1 MEGRGSGVNPTL
13 QGQKAEQGVVA
24 KRNPWD
30 REREGRES
38 KGQGVSKNYACS
50 DGATERVKVTDAY
63 RHGSKL
69 KCV

>member
-13 QGQKAEQGVVA
+13 QEQKAEQGVVA
-24 KRNPWD
+24 KRNQWD

-38 KGQGVSKNYACS
+38 KGQGVSKKSCS
-50 DGATERVKVTDAY
+50 DGATERVKVMDAY
-63 RHGSKL
+63 RPGSKL